1 MLVFYNDNKAS
12 FQQFVEMMRKE
23 FDRQHQEDMQMLVAS
38 VGVSNEAT
46 QNKQPL
52 INNEEQKS
60 KIQKT
65 EIITAEDSLQREGIS
80 TTGSEYDDNNDLNA
94 LRLVFKFIKL
104 LISFKLQNIS
114 SL

>member
-1 MLVFYNDNKAS
+1 
-12 FQQFVEMMRKE
+12 MMRKE

-38 VGVSNEAT
+38 VGVSNEAA

-60 KIQKT
+60 KSQT
-65 EIITAEDSLQREGIS
+65 TDVITAEDSSQREGIS

-104 LISFKLQNIS
+104 CISFKLQNIS